1 MKQVIATLLIIFAG
15 YTLGNAQPA
24 LTPRNMALGGG
35 GSTYITDFNANFY
48 NPANLLILDNERS
61 LTIGLGISGIYSDR
75 LLNYTSFRSQI
86 NSIRDH
92 FDIYRPGDLT
102 IDNPLRERI
111 IEDNYPGRNTLSD
124 NRVRSDITL
133 AGVKWHRNDRSY
145 SIALRSRTSNSF
157 RVGLGWYDLNY
168 KTNSSGQN
176 LVDRS
181 LIYRRQSMYEISFGY
196 SESFE
201 FLTGLT
207 SRLDNFIIGIAP
219 KVIIGTE
226 YENAEWKNVYRSEDS
241 SPTAE
246 RVQSFNYSATGEHAS
261 ATTRYLNGN
270 SVTQSNQVFSK
281 DPFDING
288 IGAGLDIGI
297 TYLVTLGNDL
307 SAIRRDGQPTRR
319 SLRLSFSMTD
329 IGLVSYR
336 SNDLSVTS
344 QGDTTQSTD
353 LPITT
358 ASESFGGSKGQY
370 LHFVDLFAESDPF
383 NTNTTVDYNTFS
395 TLLPMALHGGA
406 LLEINWLKLM
416 GDVSVGLT
424 NNAFNST
431 KVVSSFGVEVRPIS
445 FLPLRGGIRFEAQ
458 RPDFISAGTA
468 IETDRF
474 DISLAAMFKP
484 NSLSERPSL
493 TGAVVSALRIHF

>member
-1 MKQVIATLLIIFAG
+1 MKQVITALLIIFAG
-15 YTLGNAQPA
+15 YSLGSAQPV
-24 LTPRNMALGGG
+24 LTPRNMSLGGG

-48 NPANLLILDNERS
+48 NPANLLILDSERS
-61 LTIGLGISGIYSDR
+61 LSIGLGISGIYSDR
-75 LLNYTSFRSQI
+75 LLNYNSFSTQI
-86 NSIRDH
+86 NSIKDH
-92 FDIYRPGDLT
+92 FDIYQPGDLS
-102 IDNPLRERI
+102 INNSQRAQI
-111 IEDNYPGRNTLSD
+111 IEDNFPGRSTLSD
-124 NRVRSDITL
+124 NRVRTDITL
-133 AGVKWHRNDRSY
+133 AGVKWHQNDRSY
-145 SIALRSRTSNSF
+145 SIALRSRTSSSF
-157 RVGLGWYDLNY
+157 RVGRGWYDLNY

-226 YENAEWKNVYRSEDS
+226 YENAEWKNVYRSPDGS
-241 SPTAE
+241 QVAE
-246 RVQSFNYSATGEHAS
+246 RVQSFNYSATGEHS
-261 ATTRYLNGN
+261 TATSRFLNGN
-270 SVTQSNQVFSK
+270 SIAQSNQVFSK

-288 IGAGLDIGI
+288 FGAGMDIGI

-307 SAIRRDGQPTRR
+307 SAIRLDGQPTRR

-329 IGLVSYR
+329 IGLISYR

-344 QGDTTQSTD
+344 PVNTTQNVN
-353 LPITT
+353 LPLNT
-358 ASESFGGSKGQY
+358 ATESYGGSKGQY
-370 LHFVDLFAESDPF
+370 LYFLDMFAESDPF
-383 NTNTTVDYNTFS
+383 NTNTSINRNTFS

-406 LLEINWLKLM
+406 LLEINRLKLM
-416 GDVSVGLT
+416 GDVSFGLT

-431 KVVSSFGVEVRPIS
+431 KITSSFGMELRPVS
-445 FLPLRGGIRFEAQ
+445 FLPIRGGIRFEAQ
-458 RPDFISAGTA
+458 RPDYISAGTA
-468 IETDRF
+468 LETDRF
-474 DISLAAMFKP
+474 DISIAAMFKP
-484 NSLSERPSL
+484 NSLSEQPSL